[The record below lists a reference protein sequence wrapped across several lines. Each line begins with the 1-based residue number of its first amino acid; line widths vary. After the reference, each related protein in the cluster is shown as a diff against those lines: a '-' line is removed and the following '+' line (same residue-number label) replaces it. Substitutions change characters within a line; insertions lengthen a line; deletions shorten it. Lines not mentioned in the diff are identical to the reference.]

1 MPIYLIDKIKQKNNG
16 TFKLIDA
23 SDVEYNGKGLDEA
36 IQSGE
41 FKGESAYET
50 WLKQPGNEGKSEEE
64 FLNSLKGDSI
74 SSTLDYGTITIK
86 E

>member
-1 MPIYLIDKIKQKNNG
+1 MPIFLIDKIKQKNNG
-16 TFKLIDA
+16 TFKLVDA

-36 IQSGE
+36 IQSGD

-50 WLKQPGNEGKSEEE
+50 WLKQPGNEGKTEED
-64 FLNSLKGDSI
+64 FLNSLKGESI
-74 SSTLDYGTITIK
+74 PSIFDFGTISLK

>member
-1 MPIYLIDKIKQKNNG
+1 MPIFLIDKIKQKNNG
-16 TFKLIDA
+16 TFKLVDA

-36 IQSGE
+36 IQSGD

-50 WLKQPGNEGKSEEE
+50 WLKQPGNEGKTEEE
-64 FLNSLKGDSI
+64 FLNSLKGEGMPSLFDF
-74 SSTLDYGTITIK
+74 GTISLK